1 MSRTTLRPGATTPAP
16 SRASTTAGPAPAVT
30 GIESTLRPAAAG
42 LAGGLGV
49 VRAGD
54 APDPST
60 VAMPAARRPAYPRSR
75 RRRAASRA
83 RASIGGRW
91 SATLRTLGVPALER
105 AASRRSRGFA
115 LGALARH
122 KKHLHRHSRGVAALA
137 CEVGRRLGL
146 DPVELQKVIHTAEL
160 HDVGKL
166 ALPDEILEK
175 AGPLD
180 DQEWKLM
187 RWHTIFGERI
197 VAALPAIAEVG
208 PLVRSS
214 HERWDG
220 QGYPDGL
227 TGEEIPLASRIV
239 FACDA
244 FDAMTSARP
253 YQRRPRTATEALGE
267 LEQCAGTQFD
277 LRVVRA
283 LVEEIAFAGGAEPA
297 ERAMVG
303 R

>member
-1 MSRTTLRPGATTPAP
+1 M
-16 SRASTTAGPAPAVT
+16 
-30 GIESTLRPAAAG
+30 
-42 LAGGLGV
+42 GV
-49 VRAGD
+49 GWPV
-54 APDPST
+54 
-60 VAMPAARRPAYPRSR
+60 
-75 RRRAASRA
+75 
-83 RASIGGRW
+83 
-91 SATLRTLGVPALER
+91 TLRTLRLRGLER
-105 AASRRSRGFA
+105 AARHRARGLI

-122 KKHLHRHSRGVAALA
+122 KEHLHRHSRGVAALA

-146 DPVELQKVIHTAEL
+146 EPVELRKVIHTAEL

-208 PLVRSS
+208 LLVRSS

-253 YQRRPRTATEALGE
+253 YQRRPKTATEALGE